1 MYNFSR
7 FLPGYWS
14 IRLLRCC
21 KSRVT
26 GLVGF
31 SSITII
37 ETAIGASALD
47 NSILIDKTPQEVF
60 RALVNPD
67 NIANISQNIGN
78 VELG

>member
-1 MYNFSR
+1 MF
-7 FLPGYWS
+7 
-14 IRLLRCC
+14 
-21 KSRVT
+21 T